1 MISRG
6 NDAVRLAP
14 MLLGL
19 GLAMACLVALL
30 LTQPVAAQVK
40 AAAVRGADA
49 MHAGEFVVP
58 IDKSQV
64 LQLDVPFLELLVGN
78 AQIADVMALSD
89 RTIYVLGRSQ
99 GSTSLTIYGR
109 DKRLIAVVDLVVS
122 HDIGGLKSQLHDIM
136 PDERIEV
143 RAINGSVT
151 LSGSVSSADRIA
163 GILAVAER
171 FAPGKVTNLLT
182 VDGSQQVMLKVR
194 FVEVSRSV
202 MKKLGLNF
210 DLFSGDFSFT
220 SGDTFLA
227 NPKALGGDG
236 FFTLAGD
243 AFGAGSLFGSA
254 GSVSLL
260 TMFEALETNGLA
272 KTLAEPNLIA
282 LSGDTASFLA
292 GGEFPI
298 EVAQSGTSATGAAA
312 ITIEFKEFGVSL
324 AFTPTVLA
332 GGLIN
337 LVVNPEV
344 SALDFSVAR
353 NGVPGLTTRRAKTT
367 VELRDGQAFAIA
379 GLLQEDFQDAIRQVP
394 VLGDIPVLGAL
405 LRSSQYQRKETELV
419 IIVEPHL
426 VKPAPAGSLATPA
439 DNFIP
444 PSELDMWLYG
454 RIESPS
460 SGIPQNGTP
469 PAGTPQAG
477 SHLLA
482 RSGAGGVVG
491 RFGHII
497 K

>member
-1 MISRG
+1 MIAPGRDSK
-6 NDAVRLAP
+6 RLAP
-14 MLLGL
+14 MVLEV
-19 GLAMACLVALL
+19 GLAVLCLVALL
-30 LTQPVAAQVK
+30 LAQPARAQSKVT
-40 AAAVRGADA
+40 VRGAEA
-49 MHAGEFVVP
+49 VHAGEFIVP

-64 LQLDVPFLELLVGN
+64 LQLDAPFTDLLIGN
-78 AQIADVMALSD
+78 AKIADVLALSD
-89 RTIYVLGRSQ
+89 RTIYVLGRTQ

-109 DKRLIAVVDLVVS
+109 DKRLIAVVDLVVTP
-122 HDIGGLKSQLHDIM
+122 DIGSLKNRLHDLL

-143 RAINGSVT
+143 RSINGSVT
-151 LSGSVSSADRIA
+151 LSGAVSSAERVA
-163 GILAVAER
+163 AVLAIAER
-171 FAPGKVTNLLT
+171 FAPGNVTNLLS

-202 MKKLGLNF
+202 MKELGLNF
-210 DLFSGDFSFT
+210 DLFSGDFSVT
-220 SGDTFLA
+220 SGDTFLT
-227 NPKALGGDG
+227 NPEVLLGRDDV
-236 FFTLAGD
+236 FTLASN
-243 AFGAGSLFGSA
+243 AFTAGLFSGTLGGA
-254 GSVSLL
+254 SLL
-260 TMFEALETNGLA
+260 VLFEALETKGVA

-298 EVAQSGTSATGAAA
+298 EVAQSGATPTGSAA

-337 LVVNPEV
+337 LVVSPEV

-379 GLLQEDFQDAIRQVP
+379 GLLQEDFQDAVRQVP
-394 VLGDIPVLGAL
+394 VLGDLPVLGAL
-405 LRSSQYQRKETELV
+405 LRSSEFLRKETELV

-439 DNFIP
+439 DNFVP
-444 PSELDMWLYG
+444 PDELDLWLYG
-454 RIESPS
+454 RVESPE
-460 SGIPQNGTP
+460 SGR
-469 PAGTPQAG
+469 PQAG
-477 SHLLA
+477 SQLLA
-482 RSGAGGVVG
+482 RGGAGGVDG

>member
-1 MISRG
+1 MIAPGRESK
-6 NDAVRLAP
+6 RLAP
-14 MLLGL
+14 MVLEL
-19 GLAMACLVALL
+19 GLAVLCLVVLL
-30 LTQPVAAQVK
+30 LAQPAWAQLR
-40 AAAVRGADA
+40 ATVRGADA
-49 MHAGEFVVP
+49 VHAGEFVVP

-64 LQLDVPFLELLVGN
+64 LQLDAPFTELLVGN
-78 AQIADVMALSD
+78 AEIADVLALSD
-89 RTIYVLGRSQ
+89 RTIYVLGRTQ

-109 DKRLIAVVDLVVS
+109 DKRLIAVVDLVVTP
-122 HDIGGLKSQLHDIM
+122 DIGSLKSRLHDLL

-143 RAINGSVT
+143 RSINGSVT
-151 LSGSVSSADRIA
+151 LSGTISSAARVA
-163 GILAVAER
+163 AVLAIAER
-171 FAPGKVTNLLT
+171 FAPGRVTNLLS

-202 MKKLGLNF
+202 MKELGLNF
-210 DLFSGDFSFT
+210 DLFSGDFSIT
-220 SGDTFLA
+220 SGDTFLT
-227 NPKALGGDG
+227 NPEVLLGRSDV
-236 FFTLAGD
+236 FTLANN
-243 AFGAGSLFGSA
+243 AFTAGLFSGTLGSA
-254 GSVSLL
+254 GLL
-260 TMFEALETNGLA
+260 VLFEALETKGVA

-298 EVAQSGTSATGAAA
+298 EVAQSGATSSAAAA

-337 LVVNPEV
+337 LVVSPEV

-379 GLLQEDFQDAIRQVP
+379 GLLQEDFQDSVRQVP
-394 VLGDIPVLGAL
+394 ILGDLPVLGAL
-405 LRSSQYQRKETELV
+405 LRSSEFQRKETELV

-439 DNFIP
+439 DSFVP
-444 PSELDMWLYG
+444 PDELDLWLYSRVEGPESG
-454 RIESPS
+454 RPE
-460 SGIPQNGTP
+460 
-469 PAGTPQAG
+469 AG
-477 SHLLA
+477 SQMLA
-482 RSGAGGVVG
+482 RDGAGGVDG

>member
-1 MISRG
+1 MTPGESHVR
-6 NDAVRLAP
+6 RLAP
-14 MLLGL
+14 MVLAL
-19 GLAMACLVALL
+19 GLAVLCLVALL
-30 LTQPVAAQVK
+30 ASRPALAQVK

-49 MHAGEFVVP
+49 QHAGEFVVP

-64 LQLDVPFLELLVGN
+64 LQLDVPFAELLIGN

-99 GSTSLTIYGR
+99 GSTSLTIYGP
-109 DKRLIAVVDLVVS
+109 DKRLIAIVDLLVEP
-122 HDIGGLKSQLHDIM
+122 DIGGLKARFHDLL

-143 RAINGSVT
+143 RSVNGSVT
-151 LSGSVSSADRIA
+151 LSGSVSSANRIA
-163 GILAVAER
+163 GILAIAER
-171 FAPGKVTNLLT
+171 FAPGKVTNLLS
-182 VDGSQQVMLKVR
+182 VKGSQQVMLKVR

-202 MKKLGLNF
+202 MKELGLNF

-220 SGDTFLA
+220 SGDTFLD
-227 NPKALGGDG
+227 NPKALAGDG
-236 FFTLAGD
+236 PFNLASQ
-243 AFGAGSLFGSA
+243 AFAAGLLSGSVGGAG
-254 GSVSLL
+254 LL
-260 TMFEALETNGLA
+260 MLFEALETKGLA

-298 EVAQSGTSATGAAA
+298 EVAQSGATATGAAA

-332 GGLIN
+332 DGLIN
-337 LVVNPEV
+337 LVVRPEV

-367 VELRDGQAFAIA
+367 VELGDGQAFAIA
-379 GLLQEDFQDAIRQVP
+379 GLLQEDFQDAVRQVP

-405 LRSSQYQRKETELV
+405 LRSSQFQRKETELV

-426 VKPAPAGSLATPA
+426 VKPTPAGSLATPA
-439 DNFIP
+439 DNFLP
-444 PSELDMWLYG
+444 PSETDLWLHG
-454 RIESPS
+454 RIEDPA
-460 SGIPQNGTP
+460 SG
-469 PAGTPQAG
+469 QAQRG
-477 SHLLA
+477 NQALA
-482 RSGAGGVVG
+482 PDGAGGIAG
-491 RFGHII
+491 RYGHII